1 MQKISGHICDCCR
14 KVFYP
19 EERIYEFCHD
29 CAHLVWC
36 VVNIYKNGSKELAC
50 IHHTKEGAEN
60 WVEKSK
66 SLLLITNE
74 NEVNPIVDIQ
84 IQNWLVQ

>member
-19 EERIYEFCHD
+19 EERVYEFCHD
-29 CAHLVWC
+29 CANLVWC
-36 VVNIYKNGSKELAC
+36 VVNIYKNGNKELAC

-74 NEVNPIVDIQ
+74 NEVNPVVDIQ